1 MFTDSHCHLDQ
12 LQAPGDA
19 LRRALEV
26 GVHRVVAVAEDEDS
40 VDVILQLKARYPDQ
54 VMVGV
59 GLHPMLVP
67 QRSRESVYQAL
78 EKIEIT
84 AQRADVIGEI
94 GLDYKYAKTGE
105 EQKFQRLVLDR
116 QRTIAAIHKKPI
128 NLHSRWA
135 LRETMNAAIE
145 YTRDTGLGAQLH
157 WFTQS
162 KKLIRLTNRVGVYV
176 SVGPS
181 IIHSK
186 DARSVAAS
194 IDRSLLLL
202 ETDSPVPFDG
212 EPAEPSW
219 VARVAAVVAD
229 LWQCD
234 LKEVSRQTEDN
245 FHRYLG
251 H

>member
-12 LQAPGDA
+12 LPSPGE
-19 LRRALEV
+19 ALERAREA
-26 GVHRVVAVAEDEDS
+26 GVHRVVAVAEDEKS
-40 VDVILQLKARYPDQ
+40 IDVILQLKARYPDQ
-54 VMVGV
+54 VLVGV

-67 QRSRESVYQAL
+67 ERSKASVYQAL
-78 EKIEIT
+78 EKVEIT
-84 AQRADVIGEI
+84 APRSDVIGEI
-94 GLDYKYAKTGE
+94 GLDFKYAQTGE
-105 EQKFQRLVLDR
+105 QQSFQRLVLDR
-116 QRTIAAIHKKPI
+116 QMTIAAIHKKPI

-181 IIHSK
+181 ILESK
-186 DARSVAAS
+186 EARSVAAS
-194 IDRSLLLL
+194 IDRHLLLL
-202 ETDSPVPFDG
+202 ETDSPVPFGD

-219 VARVAAVVAD
+219 VARVAQAMAD

-234 LKEVSRQTEDN
+234 LEEVSRQTEEN
-245 FHRYLG
+245 FRRYLG
-251 H
+251 